1 MRVKRRYLLTDNDDL
16 ANIKLLNLKNTRIV
30 RNSFSK
36 TIILK
41 VNLDYIQE
49 IKQQLSSHYIQILQV
64 SGTLKSIINKK
75 NLII

>member
-1 MRVKRRYLLTDNDDL
+1 MRVKQRYLLTDNNDL
-16 ANIKLLNLKNTRIV
+16 ANIKLLNLKNTRII

-49 IKQQLSSHYIQILQV
+49 IKQQLSSHNIQILQV
-64 SGTLKSIINKK
+64 SGTLKSIKNKK
-75 NLII
+75 D

>member
-1 MRVKRRYLLTDNDDL
+1 MRVKQRYLLTDNDDL

-49 IKQQLSSHYIQILQV
+49 IKQQLSSHNIQILQV
-64 SGTLKSIINKK
+64 SGTLKSIKNKK
-75 NLII
+75 D

>member
-1 MRVKRRYLLTDNDDL
+1 MRVKQRYLLTDNDDL
-16 ANIKLLNLKNTRIV
+16 TNIKLLNLKNTRIV

-49 IKQQLSSHYIQILQV
+49 IKQQLSSHNIQILQV
-64 SGTLKSIINKK
+64 SGTLKSIKNKK
-75 NLII
+75 D

>member
-30 RNSFSK
+30 RNSFST

-49 IKQQLSSHYIQILQV
+49 IKQQLSSHNIQILQV
-64 SGTLKSIINKK
+64 SGTLK
-75 NLII
+75 